1 MITLEQKIDIIL
13 RYIVTEDEVEK
24 ACLRI
29 EAFKALDNESIPA
42 PAPIPETVPTRNE
55 ISVDDII
62 EELLKEIGIPYHLV
76 GHEQIACAIKLV
88 TADKTYA
95 DRITKGLYPAVAE
108 ICGTTSS
115 RAERGMRHA
124 IDCVWTSRDLDNAHA
139 LFGNTLSIHR
149 GKPSNGEFIVACV
162 KEVKR
167 RIQRI
172 K

>member
-1 MITLEQKIDIIL
+1 MSTLEQKIDIIL
-13 RYIVTEDEVEK
+13 RYITTDDETEKTLLK
-24 ACLRI
+24 A
-29 EAFKALDNESIPA
+29 EAFVALNSEPTPA
-42 PAPIPETVPTRNE
+42 PTPEAT
-55 ISVDDII
+55 SVDDII

-76 GHEQIACAIKLV
+76 GHDQIHCAIKLV

-108 ICGTTSS
+108 LCGATSY
-115 RAERGMRHA
+115 RAERGILHA
-124 IDCVWTSRDLDNAHA
+124 IDCVWTSRDLDNAYA
-139 LFGNTLSIHR
+139 LFGNTLSIRR

-167 RIQRI
+167 RMQYI

>member
-1 MITLEQKIDIIL
+1 MYTLEQKIDIIL
-13 RYIVTEDEVEK
+13 RYITTDDETEKTLLK
-24 ACLRI
+24 A
-29 EAFKALDNESIPA
+29 EAFVALNSEPTPA
-42 PAPIPETVPTRNE
+42 ISEA

-62 EELLKEIGIPYHLV
+62 EELLKEIGIPCHLV

-108 ICGTTSS
+108 LCGTTSS
-115 RAERGMRHA
+115 RAERGIRHA

-139 LFGNTLSIHR
+139 LFGNTLSINR